1 MNRSEYAEKTEYLS
15 RYLKN
20 RATLRRI
27 DAELAEVLNYTPTA
41 ARMQAAVARSHE
53 KADLADYAVKVEG
66 IEEQLQAA
74 KQKCIH
80 EMDAITAAI
89 DGTEIEQPLRD
100 ILHYKYIVGLTI
112 EEIAERMTYSP
123 RHIVRLHT
131 EAIELFSIP
140 AGQPACSCCGSGI
153 HQAGYLISGKWY
165 CRRCIET
172 GRRLIQ
178 REEHS

>member
-1 MNRSEYAEKTEYLS
+1 MNQSEYAEKTEYLT

-27 DAELAEVLNYTPTA
+27 DAELAEVLNYSPTA
-41 ARMQAAVARSHE
+41 ARMQAAGARNHE

-66 IEEQLQAA
+66 IEETLQAA

-89 DGTEIEQPLRD
+89 DGAEMKQPLKD
-100 ILHYKYIVGLTI
+100 ILHYRYIRGMTA
-112 EEIAERMTYSP
+112 EAIAEQMAYSP
-123 RHIVRLHT
+123 RHINRLHHD
-131 EAIELFSIP
+131 AIERFTIP
-140 AGQPACSCCGSGI
+140 AGPTVCSACGSGL
-153 HQAGYLISGKWY
+153 HRMGYLISGKWY